1 MLSQMVVM
9 VTCRTGRCEA
19 QAKGRCQLGHDPTK
33 VAVCQRWLLGNC
45 NTVACPLQHSRC
57 PEVMPVCTFFLQVS
71 QGSRLSID
79 MGLITSGEPAF
90 LSCC

>member
-1 MLSQMVVM
+1 MRAQHDIWSCMLCDMVLIY
-9 VTCRTGRCEA
+9 TCRTGRCEA
-19 QAKGRCQLGHDPTK
+19 QAKGRCLLKHDPTK

-71 QGSRLSID
+71 WG
-79 MGLITSGEPAF
+79 P
-90 LSCC
+90 